1 MGVFDE
7 VAGLGDVA
15 RQLDE
20 AGVTMREKT
29 QSEQDADA
37 SKRRNGMLQT
47 AFDWL
52 SVGPLAAVITPR
64 EVSEASQEAIK
75 TAEAVARSPEQAKEA
90 VSTAKIVGFG
100 ALAVGAIVGVGYAAS
115 SLAKLVR

>member
-7 VAGLGDVA
+7 VAGLSDVS
-15 RQLDE
+15 RGN
-20 AGVTMREKT
+20 AGQKLG
-29 QSEQDADA
+29 ADA
-37 SKRRNGMLQT
+37 ETQEGVKRAGSIL
-47 AFDWL
+47 DWL
-52 SVGPLAAVITPR
+52 SLGPLAAVVTPK
-64 EVSEASQEAIK
+64 EAADVAVDAYQ
-75 TAEAVARSPEQAKEA
+75 TAQAVAKTPEQAKEA